1 MRRRTLLLVSLLVLG
16 TITASVALASNV
28 HLKSGPSFTDNGLTL
43 TAAGSLTGLGNGD
56 LLVNLSATG
65 NPTAVCTNPSG
76 KQQPPGQNPAQV
88 TLTGSQA
95 IPQSQIKNG
104 NAPFNVTTRPPTSPI
119 PGAPG
124 CPSSNWTETITD
136 VAFTS
141 ATITVRQGGQTVLTV
156 TCTFNSPTSNGSVP
170 KGNVNCS

>member
-1 MRRRTLLLVSLLVLG
+1 VENPSRRRTL
-16 TITASVALASNV
+16 ASEIE
-28 HLKSGPSFTDNGLTL
+28 
-43 TAAGSLTGLGNGD
+43 TAAKHKPRSLR
-56 LLVNLSATG
+56 
-65 NPTAVCTNPSG
+65 CWHHPSG
-76 KQQPPGQNPAQV
+76 SNQPPGQNPAQV

-124 CPSSNWTETITD
+124 CPSSNWTETITN

-156 TCTFNSPTSNGSVP
+156 SCTFNSPTSNGSVP
-170 KGNVNCS
+170 KGNVSC